1 MASERR
7 KKILLVCVSVLLTLL
22 LAEAALRILGIG
34 AIRRG
39 SAWFA
44 GGNHP
49 RFLFQEDPASGYT
62 LRPGF
67 RGREIAPD
75 GEFDIEAVID
85 DRGLRNHPHT
95 TPDRPLILAL
105 GDSMTFGEGVPVDRT
120 WSATLE
126 RTGGIRVENGGVPGY
141 STRQMEG
148 RARRLIP
155 LLHPDLVL
163 VMLSPHWD
171 RQRCAT
177 PFAYLDGY
185 IVAQGYLGRLYPI
198 DGDLYLAETRLP
210 VLGPMT
216 AHAKRYSYVARHLL
230 PALFGPLRAAVRSE
244 TAAAA
249 PGRDGYL
256 PTAEALSG
264 IQEQARRSGAR
275 FLAILIE
282 SRGKDYEVD
291 RDGLERVLKERSIPY
306 LALDTFLAKA
316 DWPRLRYARDQHWNA
331 AGHRLVGTAL
341 ASFVAPVAPLAPI
354 QPDQVAR

>member
-7 KKILLVCVSVLLTLL
+7 KKIILICVSVFLTLL
-22 LAEAALRILGIG
+22 FAEAALRILGVG
-34 AIRRG
+34 AIQRG

-75 GEFDIEAVID
+75 GEFDTEATID
-85 DRGLRNHPHT
+85 GQGLRDHPHT
-95 TPDRPLILAL
+95 APARPLILAL
-105 GDSMTFGEGVPVDRT
+105 GDSMTFGEGVPADRT

-126 RTGGIRVENGGVPGY
+126 RTAGVRVENGGVPGY
-141 STRQMEG
+141 STRQMEARG
-148 RARRLIP
+148 RRLIP

-163 VMLSPHWD
+163 VTFSPRWD

-210 VLGPMT
+210 VIGPMT
-216 AHAKRYSYVARHLL
+216 AYAKRYSYVARHLL
-230 PALFGPLRAAVRSE
+230 PALFGPVRAALRSE
-244 TAAAA
+244 PKAAA
-249 PGRDGYL
+249 PGPEDYR
-256 PTAEALSG
+256 PTAEALAG
-264 IQEQARRSGAR
+264 IREQARKSGAR

-291 RDGLERVLKERSIPY
+291 RDGLEQVLKERSIPY

-316 DWPRLRYARDQHWNA
+316 DWPRLRYPRDQHWNA
-331 AGHRLVGTAL
+331 EGHRVVGTAL
-341 ASFVAPVAPLAPI
+341 ASVV
-354 QPDQVAR
+354 R

>member
-7 KKILLVCVSVLLTLL
+7 KKILLTCASVVFTLL

-34 AIRRG
+34 AIHRG
-39 SAWFA
+39 SPWFA

-49 RFLFQEDPASGYT
+49 RFLFQADPVSGYT

-67 RGREIAPD
+67 HGREIAPD
-75 GEFDIEAVID
+75 GEFDTDATVD
-85 DRGLRNHPHT
+85 GRGLRSHSHT
-95 TPDRPLILAL
+95 ASHTAPPRPLILAL
-105 GDSMTFGEGVPVDRT
+105 GDSMTFGEGVPVDKT
-120 WSATLE
+120 WSANLE
-126 RTGGIRVENGGVPGY
+126 RSSGVRVENGGVPGY

-163 VMLSPHWD
+163 VTFSPHWD

-185 IVAQGYLGRLYPI
+185 IVAEGYLRRLYPI

-210 VLGPMT
+210 VLGPLT
-216 AHAKRYSYVARHLL
+216 AYAKRYSYVARHLL
-230 PALFGPLRAAVRSE
+230 PALARPFRAALRHE
-244 TAAAA
+244 PA
-249 PGRDGYL
+249 PVQPAPEDYL

-264 IQEQARRSGAR
+264 IREQARRSGAG

-282 SRGKDYEVD
+282 SRGRDYEID
-291 RDGLERVLKERSIPY
+291 RDGLEKILKARSIPY

-316 DWPRLRYARDQHWNA
+316 DWPRLRYARDQHWNVN
-331 AGHRLVGTAL
+331 GHRVVGTAL
-341 ASFVAPVAPLAPI
+341 ASAVPL
-354 QPDQVAR
+354 RR

>member
-7 KKILLVCVSVLLTLL
+7 KKILLVCISILFTLF
-22 LAEAALRILGIG
+22 LAEIALRILGIG
-34 AIRRG
+34 AIHRG

-49 RFLFQEDPASGYT
+49 RFLFQEDSASGYT

-67 RGREIAPD
+67 EGREIAPD
-75 GEFDIEAVID
+75 GEFDTEARID
-85 DRGLRNHPHT
+85 SQGLRNHPHT
-95 TPDRPLILAL
+95 APARPLILAL

-126 RTGGIRVENGGVPGY
+126 RAAGIRVENGGVPGY
-141 STRQMEG
+141 SSRQMEG
-148 RARRLIP
+148 RGQRLIP
-155 LLHPDLVL
+155 ALHPDVVL

-177 PFAYLDGY
+177 PFVYLDGY
-185 IVAQGYLGRLYPI
+185 IVAEGYLGRLYPI

-216 AHAKRYSYVARHLL
+216 AYAKRYSYVARHLL
-230 PALFGPLRAAVRSE
+230 PALFGPVRAAVRRE
-244 TAAAA
+244 A
-249 PGRDGYL
+249 PAVASGPDDYL
-256 PTAEALSG
+256 PTAEALGG

-275 FLAILIE
+275 FLTLLID

-291 RDGLERVLKERSIPY
+291 RDGLETVLKERSIPY

-316 DWPRLRYARDQHWNA
+316 DWPRLRYARDQHWNE

-341 ASFVAPVAPLAPI
+341 ASVVAAPVAPVKPH
-354 QPDQVAR
+354 QVPR